1 MAVDTGEFYVTLP
14 SNSSMDYYP
23 DNTLSD
29 FTTKLFK
36 PINLSGEYEVA
47 LTEISFPHSFYNLT
61 EPFNRV
67 LYSGNGSQRNI
78 REIFVPPGY
87 YHDLAELFSTMYEL
101 MDDLG
106 KANIKLTLNKNTQKV
121 NAKLRDGAFVEL
133 HPVLAAMLGFVE
145 KPDDKLL
152 SFRILNSLE
161 GNLPIDLNGGLYS
174 LYLYTDIVADQ
185 MIGDAFAPLLR
196 IVHIDKRKCGDIVTC
211 TYQSPNF
218 VKMKMKYFDTIDMH
232 IRRDTGEKISFQRGK
247 VIVKL
252 CFRPVK
258 FSYFKRF

>member
-1 MAVDTGEFYVTLP
+1 MAGDTGEFYVTLP
-14 SNSSMDYYP
+14 SNSSMTYYP

-36 PINLSGEYEVA
+36 PINFSGEYEVA

-67 LYSGNGSQRNI
+67 PYSGNGARRNNSVI
-78 REIFVPPGY
+78 IIPPGY
-87 YHDLAELFSTMYEL
+87 YHNLEELFSTMYEL

-106 KANIKLTLNKNTQKV
+106 KTNIKLTLNKNTQKV
-121 NAKLRDGAFVEL
+121 KAKLRDGSFIEF

-145 KPDDKLL
+145 KPDDKLI
-152 SFRILNSLE
+152 SFRILNSHE
-161 GNLPIDLNGGLYS
+161 ANLPIDLNGGLYS
-174 LYLYTDIVADQ
+174 IYLYTDIVADQ

-196 IVHIDKRKCGDIVTC
+196 IVHIDKQKCGDIVTR

-218 VKMKMKYFDTIDMH
+218 VKVKRKNFDTIDMH

-258 FSYFKRF
+258 FSYFKR